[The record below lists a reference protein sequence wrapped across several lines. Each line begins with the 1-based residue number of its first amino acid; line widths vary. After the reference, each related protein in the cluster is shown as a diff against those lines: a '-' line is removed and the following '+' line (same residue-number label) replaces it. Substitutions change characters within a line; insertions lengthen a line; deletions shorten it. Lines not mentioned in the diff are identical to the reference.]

1 MKLVELLKKAN
12 EGYDD
17 GMLAEYFDEE
27 TGELVEGKGDTLA
40 QFIVIEISETFSS
53 EADDEDQ
60 IGEAIRVMEMAK
72 RDIEGVMATLA
83 S

>member
-17 GMLAEYFDEE
+17 GYLSEYFNEE

-40 QFIVIEISETFSS
+40 QFIVIELSETFDAD
-53 EADDEDQ
+53 ADDEDQ
-60 IGEAIRVMEMAK
+60 IGEAIHLMQRAK
-72 RDIEGVMATLA
+72 SDIEGIMAALA
-83 S
+83 K

>member
-17 GMLAEYFDEE
+17 GFLSEYFDEE
-27 TGELVEGKGDTLA
+27 TGERLEGKGDTLA
-40 QFIVIEISETFSS
+40 EFIVIELRETFDPDG
-53 EADDEDQ
+53 DDEDQ
-60 IGEAIRVMEMAK
+60 IGEAIHQMQNAK
-72 RDIEGVMATLA
+72 SDIEGVMAALA

>member
-17 GMLAEYFDEE
+17 GYLSEYFNEQ

-40 QFIVIEISETFSS
+40 QFIVIELSETFD
-53 EADDEDQ
+53 ADADNEGQ
-60 IGEAIRVMEMAK
+60 IGEAIHQMQRAK
-72 RDIEGVMATLA
+72 SDIEGIMAALA
-83 S
+83 K